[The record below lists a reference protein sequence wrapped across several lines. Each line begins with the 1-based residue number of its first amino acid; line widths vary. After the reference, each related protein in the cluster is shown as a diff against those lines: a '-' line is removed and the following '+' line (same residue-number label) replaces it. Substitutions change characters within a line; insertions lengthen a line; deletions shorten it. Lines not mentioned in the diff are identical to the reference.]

1 MGKQGVYKLEGKS
14 PEEVKQSF
22 VHYMGDKNATSK
34 QIKDAANSRY
44 VKIDTINV
52 VRSIC
57 KKQFGVDNIYKI
69 TDAGRI
75 SDVSDALTSL
85 INAGG
90 DEGEIKEL
98 KNTRSYVNKYGCP
111 GFEVVLGGDC
121 ELETMIRAL
130 KFITKVLEEEAA
142 EVYD

>member
-1 MGKQGVYKLEGKS
+1 MVKQSVYKLDGKS
-14 PEEVKQSF
+14 PEEVMHSF

-44 VKIDTINV
+44 VKIDIISV

-57 KKQFGVDNIYKI
+57 KKLFDVDNIYEI

-75 SDVSDALTSL
+75 SDVSDALTLL

-98 KNTRSYVNKYGCP
+98 KNTRLSATSCDGN
-111 GFEVVLGGDC
+111 
-121 ELETMIRAL
+121 
-130 KFITKVLEEEAA
+130 
-142 EVYD
+142 